1 MVWYCYNSRVAIRRG
16 NPVMKELDGTTVNAT
31 SREGELALGLE
42 GDVEQGQLRVSNGHE
57 GPVSSRTR
65 KHAHSNT

>member
-1 MVWYCYNSRVAIRRG
+1 M
-16 NPVMKELDGTTVNAT
+16 MKELDGTTVNAT

-42 GDVEQGQLRVSNGHE
+42 GDVQRGQLRVPNGHE

-65 KHAHSNT
+65 KHANSNT